1 MEIYKI
7 KKRRRNKTMKKLM
20 ALTLALLMTL
30 SLAACGGSSGSSSS
44 GSNDSGE
51 FVPTKTGTWIC
62 TSSAGGGSDI
72 FSRKISD
79 IMKNDNLVNGQ
90 TIVVSNET
98 DGSGEV
104 GRNKVATMKAGDA
117 DYTLLTFNSGDLM
130 PMVKNTKNRSS
141 NFRILAI
148 MAVDK
153 QLLFSCPK
161 SEAKTDYAKAGGDQ
175 NDFAAAI
182 EAAKNGTFVVIGG
195 SKGDDITTYGK
206 LLAEVGLTE
215 QQMGYITYDST
226 SDAITAALGGNVD
239 FVISKPA
246 AASQYVE
253 SGDLNAV
260 LALSN
265 ERYTGNLADAPT
277 LSEIGDYENVEVP
290 VWRGVAAPAAMSD
303 AAVAF
308 WSEALGKVSASDA
321 WHTEYLQK
329 NQLIDEYRDTA
340 AATEYVTAYEAD
352 YMAANGLS

>member
-1 MEIYKI
+1 
-7 KKRRRNKTMKKLM
+7 MKKLM

-30 SLAACGGSSGSSSS
+30 SLAACGGKKTEQPAAS
-44 GSNDSGE
+44 GSNDSSASAE
-51 FVPTKTGTWIC
+51 TAAFAPSKNITWIC

-72 FSRKISD
+72 FSRKIAD

-153 QLLFSCPK
+153 QLLFSCPT
-161 SEAKTDYAKAGGDQ
+161 SESKTDYAKAGGDQ
-175 NDFAAAI
+175 TDFAAAI

-253 SGDLNAV
+253 SGDLTPV
-260 LALSN
+260 LALAN
-265 ERYTGNLADAPT
+265 ERYSGNLADAPT

-308 WSEALGKVSASDA
+308 WSDALGKVSASDA
-321 WHTEYLQK
+321 WHTEYLEK
-329 NQLIDEYRDTA
+329 NQLLDEYKDTA

>member
-1 MEIYKI
+1 
-7 KKRRRNKTMKKLM
+7 MKKFF
-20 ALTLALLMTL
+20 ALSLALMMTL
-30 SLAACGGSSGSSSS
+30 SLTACGGSSSSSS
-44 GSNDSGE
+44 SNASNSSSSDDVSYTPGS
-51 FVPTKTGTWIC
+51 TITWVC

-72 FSRKISD
+72 FSRKISE
-79 IMKNDNLVNGQ
+79 IMTNENMVNGQ
-90 TIVVSNET
+90 TIVVDNQT
-98 DGSGEV
+98 DGAGEV
-104 GRNKVATMKAGDA
+104 GRNKVATTTGKDA
-117 DYTLLTFNSGDLM
+117 DNTLLTFNSGDLM
-130 PMVKNTKNRSS
+130 PMVTNTKNRSS

-153 QLLFSCPK
+153 QLMFSCP
-161 SEAKTDYAKAGGDQ
+161 SSDSKTDYAKNGGDQ
-175 NDFAAAI
+175 TDFAAAI

-195 SKGDDITTYGK
+195 SKGDDVETYNK

-215 QQMGYITYDST
+215 SQMGYITYDST

-253 SGDLNAV
+253 SGDLKAV
-260 LALSN
+260 LALAT

-308 WSEALGKVSASDA
+308 WSDALGKVSASDA
-321 WHTEYLQK
+321 WHTEYLEK
-329 NQLIDEYRDTA
+329 NQLLDEYKDAA

-352 YMAANGLS
+352 YMAANGIQ

>member
-1 MEIYKI
+1 
-7 KKRRRNKTMKKLM
+7 MKKF
-20 ALTLALLMTL
+20 LALSLALAMAL
-30 SLAACGGSSGSSSS
+30 SLAACGSSSS
-44 GSNDSGE
+44 NGSSADTSSDSSSTAE
-51 FVPTKTGTWIC
+51 SVAFEPASTVTWIC

-72 FSRKISD
+72 FSRQIAD
-79 IMKNDNLVNGQ
+79 IMKNEDLVNGQ
-90 TIVVSNET
+90 TIVISNET

-130 PMVKNTKNRSS
+130 PMVQNTKNRSS

-153 QLLFSCPK
+153 QLMFSCPA
-161 SEAKTDYAKAGGDQ
+161 SDAKTSYAKAGGDQ

-195 SKGDDITTYGK
+195 SKGDDITTYQK

-253 SGDLNAV
+253 SGDLHAV
-260 LALSN
+260 LALST

-277 LSEIGDYENVEVP
+277 LSEIGDYNNVEVP
-290 VWRGVAAPAAMSD
+290 VWRGVAAPASMSD

-308 WSEALGKVSASDA
+308 WSDALGKVSASST
-321 WHTEYLQK
+321 WHTDYLEK
-329 NQLIDEYRDTA
+329 NQLIDEYKDTA

-352 YMAANGLS
+352 FMAANGIN

>member
-1 MEIYKI
+1 
-7 KKRRRNKTMKKLM
+7 MKKLM

-30 SLAACGGSSGSSSS
+30 SLAACGGKTEQSAPSGDNAST
-44 GSNDSGE
+44 E
-51 FVPTKTGTWIC
+51 TAAFVPSKNITWIC

-72 FSRKISD
+72 FSRKIAD

-153 QLLFSCPK
+153 QLLFSCPG

-195 SKGDDITTYGK
+195 SKGDDITTYQK
-206 LLAEVGLTE
+206 LLAEVGLSE

-253 SGDLNAV
+253 SGDLTPV
-260 LALSN
+260 LALST
-265 ERYTGNLADAPT
+265 ERFGGNLADAPT
-277 LSEIGDYENVEVP
+277 LSEIGDYEDVEVP

-308 WSEALGKVSASDA
+308 WSDALGKVAATDS
-321 WHTEYLQK
+321 WHTDYLEK
-329 NQLIDEYRDTA
+329 NQLIDEYKDTA

-352 YMAANGLS
+352 FMAANGIN

>member
-1 MEIYKI
+1 
-7 KKRRRNKTMKKLM
+7 MKKVLS
-20 ALTLALLMTL
+20 LTLALLMVL
-30 SLAACGGSSGSSSS
+30 SLAACGGSKKEEAPAPTG
-44 GSNDSGE
+44 GDAPAAEG
-51 FVPTKTGTWIC
+51 FVPDKTVTWIC

-72 FSRKISD
+72 FTRKIGE
-79 IMKNDNLVNGQ
+79 IMTNDDLVGGQ

-104 GRNKVATMKAGDA
+104 GRNKVATMKNDA

-130 PMVKNTKNRSS
+130 PMVTNTKNRSS

-153 QLLFSCPK
+153 QLMFSCPA
-161 SEAKTDYAKAGGDQ
+161 SDSKTDYAKNGGDQ
-175 NDFAAAI
+175 GDFAAAI

-195 SKGDDITTYGK
+195 SKGDDITTYNK
-206 LLAEVGLTE
+206 LLEEVGLTE

-253 SGDLNAV
+253 SGDLTPV
-260 LALSN
+260 LALAN
-265 ERYTGNLADAPT
+265 ERYAGNLSDAPT

-303 AAVAF
+303 AAVAY
-308 WSEALGKVSASDA
+308 WSDVLGKVSTSDA
-321 WHTEYLQK
+321 WHSEYLEK
-329 NQLIDEYRDTA
+329 NQLIDEYKDTA
-340 AATEYVTAYEAD
+340 AATEYVTTYEAD

>member
-1 MEIYKI
+1 
-7 KKRRRNKTMKKLM
+7 MKKLM
-20 ALTLALLMTL
+20 SLTLALLMAL
-30 SLAACGGSSGSSSS
+30 SLAACGSKPAEKEEAPSQEGSAPA
-44 GSNDSGE
+44 E
-51 FVPTKTGTWIC
+51 TAAFVPEKNITWIC

-72 FSRKISD
+72 FSRMISD
-79 IMKNDNLVNGQ
+79 IMKTEDMVNGQ

-98 DGSGEV
+98 DGAGEI

-130 PMVKNTKNRSS
+130 PMVTNTKNRAA

-153 QLLFSCPK
+153 QLLFSCP
-161 SEAKTDYAKAGGDQ
+161 SSDSKTDYAKAGGDQ
-175 NDFAAAI
+175 TDFAAAI

-195 SKGDDITTYGK
+195 SKGDDITTYNK
-206 LLAEVGLTE
+206 MLEEVGLTE
-215 QQMGYITYDST
+215 DQMGYITYDST

-253 SGDLNAV
+253 SGDLTAV

-265 ERYTGNLADAPT
+265 ERYSGNLADAPT
-277 LSEIGDYENVEVP
+277 LSEVGDYENVEVP

-303 AAVAF
+303 EAVAF
-308 WSEALGKVSASDA
+308 WSEALGKVSESDT
-321 WHTEYLQK
+321 WHTEYLEK
-329 NQLIDEYRDTA
+329 NQLLDEYKDTV

>member
-1 MEIYKI
+1 
-7 KKRRRNKTMKKLM
+7 MKKLM

-30 SLAACGGSSGSSSS
+30 SLAACGGKSEQPAAS
-44 GSNDSGE
+44 GSNNSSAPAE
-51 FVPTKTGTWIC
+51 AAAFVPSKNITWIC

-72 FSRKISD
+72 FSRKIAD

-175 NDFAAAI
+175 TDFAAAI

-206 LLAEVGLTE
+206 LLSEVGLTE

-253 SGDLNAV
+253 SGDLTAV
-260 LALSN
+260 LALAN
-265 ERYTGNLADAPT
+265 ERYSGNLADAPT

-303 AAVAF
+303 EAVAF

-329 NQLIDEYRDTA
+329 NQLLDEYKDTV

>member
-1 MEIYKI
+1 
-7 KKRRRNKTMKKLM
+7 MKKLM

-30 SLAACGGSSGSSSS
+30 SLAACGGKTEQSAPSGDNAST
-44 GSNDSGE
+44 E
-51 FVPTKTGTWIC
+51 TAAFVPSKNITCIC

-72 FSRKISD
+72 FSRKIAD

-153 QLLFSCPK
+153 QLLFSCPA

-206 LLAEVGLTE
+206 LLAEIGLTE

-260 LALSN
+260 LALAN

-329 NQLIDEYRDTA
+329 NQLIDEYKDTV